1 MSSWISMCCII
12 HVQACES
19 PGGGEEKEQ
28 NRGYQTAGQ
37 LIVEPSGSKQELRRS
52 TGIKHEIKKRL
63 GMDDQLVVYRLMRP

>member
-1 MSSWISMCCII
+1 MCCII

-19 PGGGEEKEQ
+19 QGGGEEKEQ

-63 GMDDQLVVYRLMRP
+63 GMDDQLIVYRLMRP